1 MGVATVMNILAI
13 GAHPDDI
20 ELGCGGTLIKAA
32 RRGHNVFMY
41 VLTRGGR
48 SGDPIQRTNELL
60 RSAKFV
66 GAKELWIDNFED
78 ANVVIGKKLV
88 SHIEYF
94 VHRSNPDIILTH
106 AANDYHHDHRAI
118 AEATLEAARN
128 SQNVMAYEIPITRDF
143 KPQVYCDI
151 TDVID
156 DKVRLVEI
164 FTSQKDKMFTRIN
177 AIKGIG
183 EYRALQ
189 SRLNTTITHV
199 ESFEVLK
206 MCFNQDFGIVKLDQK
221 PLPHAVLDEI
231 SKSSHDILQYRAHEN
246 HKTISSSQIDT
257 DAEDSIQNVV
267 LGKNHSMTDGNGMR
281 VLKRID
287 I

>member
-1 MGVATVMNILAI
+1 
-13 GAHPDDI
+13 
-20 ELGCGGTLIKAA
+20 
-32 RRGHNVFMY
+32 
-41 VLTRGGR
+41 
-48 SGDPIQRTNELL
+48 
-60 RSAKFV
+60 
-66 GAKELWIDNFED
+66 
-78 ANVVIGKKLV
+78 
-88 SHIEYF
+88 
-94 VHRSNPDIILTH
+94 
-106 AANDYHHDHRAI
+106 
-118 AEATLEAARN
+118 
-128 SQNVMAYEIPITRDF
+128 EIPITRDF

-257 DAEDSIQNVV
+257 DAEDSIQN
-267 LGKNHSMTDGNGMR
+267 
-281 VLKRID
+281 
-287 I
+287 